1 MRVIHEQVEH
11 PDRAFRFLRFE
22 SDAFRGDRHR
32 HRQIELTWIEAG
44 VGMRFVGD
52 SVEPFGPGDL
62 VLLGSNLAHGWV
74 SARRGAL
81 RRVAATVL
89 QFSPELLANPMLP
102 ELARLAP
109 LVHRA
114 GAGLAIRG
122 RVHREVTEL
131 LVSMRSMGPVARL
144 GALIGV
150 LGLVDEH
157 ARSLRQIAGRA
168 SPGPTPPDAPRGQRR
183 IDLTIDH
190 IHRHLDRELRVTDL
204 ARVAHVSP
212 AAFSRFF
219 RREAGKTFTR
229 YLNDLRCGEAAL
241 RLQTGDRPIAS
252 VAAECGYTTLSNF
265 NRQFR
270 LRRGMTPGE
279 YRSRRRVPAAD

>member
-62 VLLGSNLAHGWV
+62 VLLGPNLAHGWV

-89 QFSPELLANPMLP
+89 QFSPELLANPLLP

-114 GAGLAIRG
+114 GAGLSIRG
-122 RVHREVTEL
+122 RVHDEVTEQ
-131 LVSMRSMGPVARL
+131 LVRMRSMGSVARL

-157 ARSLRQIAGRA
+157 GRSLRQIAGRA

-265 NRQFR
+265 NRQFK
-270 LRRGMTPGE
+270 LRHGMTPGE

>member
-32 HRQIELTWIEAG
+32 HRQLELTWIEAG

-62 VLLGSNLAHGWV
+62 VLLGPNLAHGWV

-122 RVHREVTEL
+122 RIHREVTDL
-131 LVSMRSMGPVARL
+131 LVRMRSMGPVARL
-144 GALIGV
+144 GALFGV

-157 ARSLRQIAGRA
+157 GRA
-168 SPGPTPPDAPRGQRR
+168 LRTVAARASSGPTPPDAPRGQRR

-279 YRSRRRVPAAD
+279 YRSRRRVPVAD

>member
-1 MRVIHEQVEH
+1 MRVIHEQVRH
-11 PDRAFRFLRFE
+11 PDRAFRYLRFE

-32 HRQIELTWIEAG
+32 HRQLELTWIEAG

-62 VLLGSNLAHGWV
+62 VLLGPNLAHGWF
-74 SARRGAL
+74 SARRGAQ

-89 QFSPELLANPMLP
+89 QFAPELLANPLLP

-109 LVHRA
+109 LARRA

-122 RVHREVTEL
+122 RAHREVTDL
-131 LVSMRSMGPVARL
+131 LVRMRSMGPVARL

-150 LGLVDEH
+150 LGVVEEH
-157 ARSLRQIAGRA
+157 ARSLRTIAGRVQ
-168 SPGPTPPDAPRGQRR
+168 PETPPADAPRGQRR

-190 IHRHLDRELRVTDL
+190 IHRHLDRELRVADL

-219 RREAGKTFTR
+219 RRESGKTFTR
-229 YLNDLRCGEAAL
+229 YLNELRCGEAAL
-241 RLQTGDRPIAS
+241 RLQTGDRAIAT

-270 LRRGMTPGE
+270 LRHGMTPGA
-279 YRSRRRVPAAD
+279 YRARHRVPSAD

>member
-32 HRQIELTWIEAG
+32 HRQVELTWIEAG

-62 VLLGSNLAHGWV
+62 VLLGPNLAHGWV

-122 RVHREVTEL
+122 RPHREVTNL
-131 LVSMRSMGPVARL
+131 LVRMRSMGPVARL

-157 ARSLRQIAGRA
+157 GRSLRPIAGRA

-190 IHRHLDRELRVTDL
+190 IHRHLDRDLGVAEL

-241 RLQTGDRPIAS
+241 RLQTGDRPIAAI
-252 VAAECGYTTLSNF
+252 AAECGYATLSNF

-270 LRRGMTPGE
+270 LRHGMTPGE
-279 YRSRRRVPAAD
+279 YRARRRVPTAD